1 MKPVINKGYSL
12 VLAVDQKWGIG
23 KENQMPWP
31 KFKRDLNNFVRVTTD
46 SHTEEQTKLPVFF
59 QTEDSLVPP
68 SDAAAPT
75 LRNAVVMGRNT
86 WLSLPKKWRPLRDRL
101 NVILTTDKAKL
112 EEILTPQEKEDE
124 SVKIYDD
131 MKTMFSELEADE
143 SVREIIV
150 IGGAAV
156 VKL

>member
-1 MKPVINKGYSL
+1 
-12 VLAVDQKWGIG
+12 
-23 KENQMPWP
+23 
-31 KFKRDLNNFVRVTTD
+31 
-46 SHTEEQTKLPVFF
+46 
-59 QTEDSLVPP
+59 
-68 SDAAAPT
+68 
-75 LRNAVVMGRNT
+75 MGRNT

-112 EEILTPQEKEDE
+112 EETLTPQEKEDE